1 MEFYL
6 RNLPNTYTWK
16 KKMIELNL
24 NKTNILILGNSMTFC
39 GIIPGKLKYPSFNL
53 ANNSQDLYYDY
64 QLVLNYVKHCTRL
77 KYIFI
82 PVNYAS
88 FEYTLDQGPESWRT
102 SYYKKAFNIKTRDD
116 QFKIKDY
123 SAILMYG
130 FQQGLQITLSLNRI
144 SLYNGVDS
152 LGWFN
157 GGSGKL
163 ESNDASTSAKGTEE
177 FLSETK
183 TFNYIYIP
191 QNVRFLK
198 GIIELAQKQHI
209 EVVLITPPISRYYSE
224 NISSDNPIL
233 KRQKKIMVDLCE
245 KYRIK
250 YYSFW
255 DDKRF
260 NNRDFSDIK
269 HLNRDG
275 AIKFSELI
283 NTEIIN

>member
-24 NKTNILILGNSMTFC
+24 TETNILILGNSMTFC

-64 QLVLNYVKHCTRL
+64 QLTLNYIKHCTSL
-77 KYIFI
+77 KYILV

-102 SYYKKAFNIKTRDD
+102 SYYREAFNIKSREDHI
-116 QFKIKDY
+116 KINDY

-130 FQQGLQITLSLNRI
+130 FQHGLELTLRLKRI
-144 SLYNGVDS
+144 SLYDGVDS

-163 ESNDASTSAKGTEE
+163 ESNDARTAAKGTEE
-177 FLSETK
+177 FLSEEK
-183 TFNYIYIP
+183 ILNYLFIP
-191 QNVRFLK
+191 QNVSFLK
-198 GIIELAQKQHI
+198 GIIELAQKQNI
-209 EVVLITPPISRYYSE
+209 EVVLITPPISRYYSD
-224 NISSDNPIL
+224 NIYSDNPIL
-233 KRQKKIMVDLCE
+233 KRQKKIVIDLCE

-250 YYSFW
+250 YYSYR

-260 NNRDFSDIK
+260 YDRDFSDIK
-269 HLNRDG
+269 HLNLVG